1 MREGGPRRMKPCSD
15 LILDFRGPGLCKDE
29 FLLLKPPGLW
39 YLVMAPW
46 ADGDSVAHNTCGGGM
61 EICCGKPHLHFCSL
75 HGAEQPQ
82 EILIFSP

>member
-1 MREGGPRRMKPCSD
+1 MKPCSD

-29 FLLLKPPGLW
+29 FLLFKPPGLW

-46 ADGDSVAHNTCGGGM
+46 ADGDAVAHNTCVGGGM
-61 EICCGKPHLHFCSL
+61 EICCGKPHPHFCSL